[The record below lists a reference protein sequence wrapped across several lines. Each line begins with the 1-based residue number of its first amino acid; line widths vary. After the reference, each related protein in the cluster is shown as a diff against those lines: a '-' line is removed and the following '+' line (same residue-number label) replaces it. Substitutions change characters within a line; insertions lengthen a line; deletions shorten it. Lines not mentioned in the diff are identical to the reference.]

1 MRISLSVLVLVTT
14 TMASPL
20 AAAPEQPNPQVA
32 DLKML
37 SLEEL
42 LQIDVSTASRESERR
57 IDVPAAVSVITGED
71 IRRYGVH
78 TLADALRLAD
88 GVSVARFNGGSWAVA
103 TRGFSAVT
111 NNKLL
116 VMIDGRS
123 VYTPLFGGVFW
134 EGQHVMLP
142 DLDRIEIIRG
152 PAGILWGPNAV
163 NGVINIITK
172 RTSDTKGMLVR
183 GVTGSRERG
192 HLVARYG
199 GQINPGTSYRVYG
212 VGSQFDSPQLRD
224 GTSAKEDR
232 RLRQA
237 GGRVDVN
244 LAGRAQLTV
253 HGDVNSGRMGLAD
266 RPDIQMDGGNLVVT
280 YTKPLDAGESI
291 QILGYADREHRDVP
305 RQSWESRTTYNVEG
319 QHSIRLAPRYQLIW
333 GGGVRSTL
341 SDTRR
346 TELIFFDPDDRRINQ
361 VHGFAQTEITI
372 TPAWS
377 TTIGTRGE
385 RTTFSDFGL
394 QPALRVK
401 YTPRADAIVWGAVSR
416 AIRTPTRFD
425 KELRITLGD
434 TVVIR
439 GDRAFTPE
447 KVTAFESGA
456 RFSLRSNVSVEA
468 SAFYNDYDDLR
479 SQEATPLITLAN
491 LYDGHTTGIELA
503 GDVQAH
509 ARWLLHASYT
519 GQRVALKPLP
529 GSRDATNA
537 RAEADDPAHAFSM
550 RSYLNLPHNFELDG
564 FFRAVGRLRASNLP
578 GYQELDMRIGWRAT
592 DRLDVSLMGRELLH
606 PRHAEFAGGS
616 AQPKYFQREVSVR
629 VTFETR

>member
-1 MRISLSVLVLVTT
+1 MMRTHLSVLVLVTA
-14 TMASPL
+14 MASPL
-20 AAAPEQPNPQVA
+20 AAAPGQPNAQVA
-32 DLKML
+32 DLKTL

-42 LQIDVSTASRESERR
+42 MQIDVTTVSRESERR
-57 IDVPAAVSVITGED
+57 IDAPAAVSVITGED
-71 IRRYGVH
+71 IRRYGVD

-88 GVSVARFNGGSWAVA
+88 SVSVARFNGGSWAVA
-103 TRGFSAVT
+103 TRGFSATT

-134 EGQHVMLP
+134 EVQHVLLP

-172 RTSDTKGMLVR
+172 RASDTQGVLVR

-192 HLVARYG
+192 HLAARYG
-199 GQINPGTSYRVYG
+199 GQINPGTSYRLYG
-212 VGSQFDSPQLRD
+212 VGSHFDSPQLTD

-237 GGRVDVN
+237 GGRLDMD
-244 LAGRAQLTV
+244 LAGRARLTV
-253 HGDVNSGRMGLAD
+253 HGDLNSGRMGLAD
-266 RPDIQMDGGNLVVT
+266 RADIKMDGGNLVVA
-280 YTKPLDAGESI
+280 YTKPLDAGESV

-305 RQSWESRTTYNVEG
+305 LQTWESRTTYNVEG
-319 QHSIRLAPRYQLIW
+319 QHSISLTPRYQFLW

-341 SDTRR
+341 SQTKR
-346 TELIFFDPDDRRINQ
+346 TALIFFEPDDRRINQ

-372 TPAWS
+372 TPALS
-377 TTIGTRGE
+377 ATVGTRGE
-385 RTTFSDFGL
+385 RTTFSGFDL
-394 QPALRVK
+394 QPAVRAK
-401 YTPRADAIVWGAVSR
+401 YTPSADAMFWGAISR

-425 KELRITLGD
+425 QDLRITIGE
-434 TVVIR
+434 TVVVR
-439 GDRAFTPE
+439 GDRDFKTE
-447 KVTAFESGA
+447 KLTAFESGA
-456 RFSLRSNVSVEA
+456 RFSLRSNVSLEA

-503 GDVQAH
+503 GDVQPH
-509 ARWLLHASYT
+509 SRWLVHASYT

-529 GSRDATNA
+529 GSRDTTNA

-550 RSYLNLPHNFELDG
+550 RSYLNLPHNLELDG
-564 FFRAVGRLRASNLP
+564 FFRAIGKLRASNLP
-578 GYQELDMRIGWRAT
+578 GYQELDMRIGWQAN
-592 DRLDVSLMGRELLH
+592 DRLELSVMGRDLLH
-606 PRHAEFAGGS
+606 PRHAEFAGGG
-616 AQPKYFQREVSVR
+616 AQRRFFQREVALR